1 MNRRDFLRTC
11 GCCLRQLCVSRGEV
25 PACRGRKFCELA
37 HVRSDNTSRNPEVF
51 RGNAR
56 VAARSAHQRRR
67 PSRRRFPIRSALS
80 GGTARIVESKADG
93 LGIIA
98 AEFPA
103 GVKPVLTLTSR
114 VATKNYAVDLSVP
127 GKAPKADR
135 AELEYFRRPTKMLPT
150 DGIVKATAD

>member
-1 MNRRDFLRTC
+1 MP
-11 GCCLRQLCVSRGEV
+11 V
-25 PACRGRKFCELA
+25 CRGRKFCELA
-37 HVRSDNTSRNPEVF
+37 HVRSDNTCRSPEVF
-51 RGNAR
+51 RCNAG
-56 VAARSAHQRRR
+56 VGARSAHQRRH
-67 PSRRRFPIRSALS
+67 PSRRRSPIQFSAD
-80 GGTARIVESKADG
+80 GGTARIVQSKADG

-103 GVKPVLTLTSR
+103 GVTPILTLTSR